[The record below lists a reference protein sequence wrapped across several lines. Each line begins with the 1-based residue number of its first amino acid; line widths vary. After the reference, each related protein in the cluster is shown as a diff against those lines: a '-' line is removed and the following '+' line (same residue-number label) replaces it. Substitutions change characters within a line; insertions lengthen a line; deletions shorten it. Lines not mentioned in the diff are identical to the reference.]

1 VRLTNADDVEL
12 EPPLDELLLNL
23 LGDAIEANVAL
34 GVDRLLRCSICGS
47 HCGLE
52 RPRGGRF
59 VCGWPGGGWM

>member
-1 VRLTNADDVEL
+1 MRLTNADDVEL

-23 LGDAIEANVAL
+23 LGDAIKTDIAF

-47 HCGLE
+47 HCGLG
-52 RPRGGRF
+52 RPRDGRF